1 MRLGPG
7 YIFCRE
13 EVEERAGEVM
23 AEDVG
28 LPVVESALAEQL
40 LQVIEDYATS
50 HPEMAQDEMAE
61 HINQAMREVQ
71 SMVDFVNSLKGK
83 PMIYRNRDATQ

>member
-1 MRLGPG
+1 MASSRISNLA
-7 YIFCRE
+7 FAE
-13 EVEERAGEVM
+13 EVEERGEVM

-50 HPEMAQDEMAE
+50 HPEVAGDEMAQQ
-61 HINQAMREVQ
+61 INQAMREVQ
-71 SMVDFVNSLKGK
+71 SMVDFVNNLKGK
-83 PMIYRNRDATQ
+83 PMIYRNRDTTQ